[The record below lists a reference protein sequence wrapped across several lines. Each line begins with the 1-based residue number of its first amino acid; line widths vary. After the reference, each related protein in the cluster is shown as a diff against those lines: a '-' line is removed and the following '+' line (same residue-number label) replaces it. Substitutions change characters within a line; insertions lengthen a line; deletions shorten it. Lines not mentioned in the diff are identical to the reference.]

1 MSILQSKQNLE
12 RGWRFFLEEKQKKK
26 RNPYL
31 PGVSLKHTSQFV
43 LCINDRAQAESDS
56 LILLQSGS
64 DRSKC
69 KVDQADENWKEK
81 L

>member
-1 MSILQSKQNLE
+1 MNPTKQAEIGEWMKTLFRRGAKKEKSISPSSFSE
-12 RGWRFFLEEKQKKK
+12 T
-26 RNPYL
+26 
-31 PGVSLKHTSQFV
+31 HSQFV
-43 LCINDRAQAESDS
+43 LCINDRAQAGCDS

-64 DRSKC
+64 ERSKC

>member
-1 MSILQSKQNLE
+1 MSILQSKQKLE
-12 RGWRFFLEEKQKKK
+12 SGWRHILEEEQKK
-26 RNPYL
+26 RNPW
-31 PGVSLKHTSQFV
+31 SFSETHSQFV
-43 LCINDRAQAESDS
+43 LCINDRAQAGRDN
-56 LILLQSGS
+56 LILLQSGR

>member
-1 MSILQSKQNLE
+1 MSILQSKQKLE
-12 RGWRFFLEEKQKKK
+12 RGWRLFLEEKQKK

-31 PGVSLKHTSQFV
+31 PGISLKHTPQFV

-56 LILLQSGS
+56 LILLQSGN